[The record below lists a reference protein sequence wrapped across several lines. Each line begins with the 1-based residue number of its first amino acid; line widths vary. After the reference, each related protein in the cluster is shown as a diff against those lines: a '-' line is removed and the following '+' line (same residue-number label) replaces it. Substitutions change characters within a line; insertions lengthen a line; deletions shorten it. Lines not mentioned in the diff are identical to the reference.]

1 MPRLWNETIDAH
13 RQAVHEA
20 ILDAT
25 AELVRVHGLLS
36 VTMSKIAE
44 TTGIGRATLYKYFPD
59 VEAILH
65 AWHQRQVEAHL
76 RQLADIRDRV
86 TDPGERL
93 DAVLHAYARI
103 SQERSSHDRPGHRL
117 AATLHQGPQL
127 AQAQQQV
134 QGLIK
139 DLLTEVAASGDLR
152 DDVAPDELA
161 GFCVH
166 ALSAAASLRSEAA
179 VRRLVT
185 VTIAGL
191 RPPS

>member
-20 ILDAT
+20 ILNAT

-65 AWHQRQVEAHL
+65 TWHQRQVESHL
-76 RQLADIRDRV
+76 QQLADIRDRV
-86 TDPGERL
+86 ADPRERL

-103 SQERSSHDRPGHRL
+103 SQERSSHDRPGHQL
-117 AATLHQGPQL
+117 AAILHQGPQL

-134 QGLIK
+134 QDLIK
-139 DLLTEVAASGDLR
+139 DLLIEVAASGDLR

-161 GFCVH
+161 AFCVH

-185 VTIAGL
+185 VTITGL
-191 RPPS
+191 RPSS

>member
-25 AELVRVHGLLS
+25 AELVRAHGLLS

-44 TTGIGRATLYKYFPD
+44 NTGIGRATLYKYFPD

-65 AWHQRQVEAHL
+65 TWHQRQVEGHL
-76 RQLADIRDRV
+76 QQLADIRDGV
-86 TDPGERL
+86 ADPVERL
-93 DAVLHAYARI
+93 EAVLHAFARI
-103 SQERSSHDRPGHRL
+103 SRERSAHGRPGRQLEAVLHR
-117 AATLHQGPQL
+117 GPHL
-127 AQAQQQV
+127 AQAEQRV
-134 QGLIK
+134 LDLIK
-139 DLLTEVAASGDLR
+139 DLLVEVAETGDVR

-161 GFCVH
+161 AYCVH
-166 ALSAAASLRSEAA
+166 ALGAAGSLRSEAA

-191 RPPS
+191 RPPR

>member
-25 AELVRVHGLLS
+25 AELVRAHGLLS

-44 TTGIGRATLYKYFPD
+44 HTGIGRATLYKYFPD
-59 VEAILH
+59 VETILH
-65 AWHQRQVEAHL
+65 TWHQRQVEDHL
-76 RQLADIRDRV
+76 RQLVDIRDRV
-86 TDPGERL
+86 ADPRERL
-93 DAVLHAYARI
+93 DAVLHAYAHI
-103 SQERSSHDRPGHRL
+103 SRERSSHDRPGHQL
-117 AATLHQGPQL
+117 TAALHQGPQL
-127 AQAQQQV
+127 VHAQQQV
-134 QGLIK
+134 QDLIK
-139 DLLTEVAASGDLR
+139 DLLIEVAATGDLR

-161 GFCVH
+161 AYCVH
-166 ALSAAASLRSEAA
+166 ALSAAESLRSEAA

-191 RPPS
+191 RPPR

>member
-25 AELVRVHGLLS
+25 AELVHAHGLLS

-44 TTGIGRATLYKYFPD
+44 NTGIGRATLYKYFPD

-65 AWHQRQVEAHL
+65 SWHQRQVEGHL
-76 RQLADIRDRV
+76 QQLADIRDRGA
-86 TDPGERL
+86 DPRERL
-93 DAVLHAYARI
+93 EAVLHAYARTWR
-103 SQERSSHDRPGHRL
+103 ERSSHDRPGRQL
-117 AATLHQGPQL
+117 AALLHQGPRL
-127 AQAQQQV
+127 AEAEQQV
-134 QGLIK
+134 HHLIK
-139 DLLTEVAASGDLR
+139 DLLVEVAPTGDLR

-161 GFCVH
+161 AYCVH
-166 ALSAAASLRSEAA
+166 ALAAAGSLRSEAA

-191 RPPS
+191 RPPR